1 MSSFL
6 RAGTPPRSPHVDLPP
21 TSFTFPPSLAVP
33 SQDRHHNPTTSPYS
47 PALRRSMAHAM
58 LRPAK
63 RDVVVCLV
71 TLFFAWITLGFKHG
85 SSDDNIYGNSYSMT
99 PAEVDSSKA
108 SWYGSHYIAK
118 VSNKFSNF
126 KGLWPGSAKE
136 LEQLEDVLCPTLPD
150 GSYGH
155 YNHKGY
161 SDSVRRVS
169 DESTTP

>member
-1 MSSFL
+1 
-6 RAGTPPRSPHVDLPP
+6 
-21 TSFTFPPSLAVP
+21 
-33 SQDRHHNPTTSPYS
+33 
-47 PALRRSMAHAM
+47 MAHAM
-58 LRPAK
+58 LRPVK

-71 TLFFAWITLGFKHG
+71 TFLFAWLTLGIKHG
-85 SSDDNIYGNSYSMT
+85 SNDDKIYGDSYSM

-136 LEQLEDVLCPTLPD
+136 LEQLEDVLCPTMPD

-169 DESTTP
+169 DETTTPQSRANQFNSYLSRRTTMKRTTTMKVSQEVPVVY